1 MKILSAIAKIVAA
14 LAFIAGA
21 VYLVAT
27 YGDKIVAW
35 AKKLLPCKE
44 CESEVVEGEAET
56 AEEAVEESPAEEVVE
71 DAPIEETPIAEEAD
85 FEG

>member
-1 MKILSAIAKIVAA
+1 MKILSVVAKIVAA
-14 LAFIAGA
+14 VAFVAGV

-27 YGDKIVAW
+27 YGDKMVAW

-44 CESEVVEGEAET
+44 CEGEVVEETEEVEAPVEEA
-56 AEEAVEESPAEEVVE
+56 AEEAPAEETPVAE
-71 DAPIEETPIAEEAD
+71 DAD